1 MPGGCGCHG
10 DGLFGARSP
19 CQEEGSVN
27 EPCVQ
32 EVSGYDITMG
42 EKAAR
47 GPLFMSRLIQPTHAD
62 MPRWLMRPLATRWCN
77 EFGLHTDLL
86 CEIGQEWAAWWA
98 WHFIQIT
105 FVLFQ
110 RRLSSSWH
118 GGHRAVTGPQHR
130 HRPQLK
136 SDPTHE
142 VMNWMF
148 HLLCWTS
155 LLFHLAGVR
164 MMMCE
169 KASKKE
175 NIKEVKGSAAEQQ

>member
-62 MPRWLMRPLATRWCN
+62 MPR
-77 EFGLHTDLL
+77 
-86 CEIGQEWAAWWA
+86 
-98 WHFIQIT
+98 
-105 FVLFQ
+105 
-110 RRLSSSWH
+110 
-118 GGHRAVTGPQHR
+118 
-130 HRPQLK
+130 
-136 SDPTHE
+136 
-142 VMNWMF
+142 
-148 HLLCWTS
+148 
-155 LLFHLAGVR
+155 
-164 MMMCE
+164 
-169 KASKKE
+169 
-175 NIKEVKGSAAEQQ
+175 